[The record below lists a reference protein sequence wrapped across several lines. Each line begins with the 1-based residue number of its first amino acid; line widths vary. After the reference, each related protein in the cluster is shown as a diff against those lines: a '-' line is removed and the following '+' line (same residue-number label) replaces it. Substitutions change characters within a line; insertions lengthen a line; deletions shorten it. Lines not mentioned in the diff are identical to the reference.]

1 MFVPED
7 PSWIQPACDRAE
19 MARFIPG
26 LPSPFTFA
34 DAEAFVRY
42 AQDAWKQGSG
52 APFAIS
58 ATDGQPL
65 GAVEVHLNPTD
76 DGRAV
81 VGYWLRPEARGQGAA
96 TEAVRLVSTWAFDQ
110 IHIERLSLMTY
121 PANEASQRVAARAG
135 YKREGL
141 LRAWYP
147 TPLGRRDCV
156 MFSLLPSDVSPS
168 G

>member
-1 MFVPED
+1 
-7 PSWIQPACDRAE
+7 
-19 MARFIPG
+19 
-26 LPSPFTFA
+26 
-34 DAEAFVRY
+34 
-42 AQDAWKQGSG
+42 
-52 APFAIS
+52 
-58 ATDGQPL
+58 
-65 GAVEVHLNPTD
+65 LNPTD
-76 DGRAV
+76 DGRVV
-81 VGYWLRPEARGQGAA
+81 VGYGLRPEARGRGAA

-121 PANEASQRVAARAG
+121 PTNEPSQRVAARAG
-135 YKREGL
+135 YKREEGL